1 MWDEDIHNHN
11 KTEMIY
17 RVDGTCSN
25 MKEGYVISQNCCILA
40 IHVSYNVVS
49 ELSRSRIISWHLLG
63 FSFGAGDRRRV
74 G

>member
-1 MWDEDIHNHN
+1 
-11 KTEMIY
+11 
-17 RVDGTCSN
+17 